1 MPAIMDPKKE
11 ARRVAAVRA
20 ALQRDRRW
28 ERGAAGGNISPE
40 GLRSRSQNN
49 RQHGAASLALVWAC
63 RYADSLLRVLL
74 VEGN

>member
-1 MPAIMDPKKE
+1 MPAIKDPEKE

-49 RQHGAASLALVWAC
+49 RQHGAASLAVVWAC
-63 RYADSLLRVLL
+63 RYADAVSLSLT
-74 VEGN
+74 